1 MAGHADC
8 LLIPSIEA
16 GNLLAKAIMFLAG
29 REFAHVVVGAKTPI
43 LIPSRV
49 ESAQDKV
56 NAMAL
61 GVLYAAR

>member
-1 MAGHADC
+1 
-8 LLIPSIEA
+8 
-16 GNLLAKAIMFLAG
+16 
-29 REFAHVVVGAKTPI
+29 VVGAKVPI

-61 GVLYAAR
+61 GVLYASR